1 MNRLMPGWSA
11 IVVDFVWNNHNSN
24 NPIIHHHRFIFLLL
38 GITNLHL
45 REMQPVQKLKMKY

>member
-45 REMQPVQKLKMKY
+45 REMQPVQK